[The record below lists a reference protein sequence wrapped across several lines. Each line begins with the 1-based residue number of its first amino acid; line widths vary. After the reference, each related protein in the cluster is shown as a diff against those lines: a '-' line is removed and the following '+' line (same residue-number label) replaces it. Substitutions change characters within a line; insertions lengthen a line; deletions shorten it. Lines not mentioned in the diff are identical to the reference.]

1 MSTFG
6 ECSCFILKSIRMSQ
20 VYQPVM
26 LIEFLRNNGTATVE
40 QIGRAILERDPTQ
53 VEYFSRI
60 VKAMPGE
67 ILTQNRGITEKDGN
81 TYTLNGAEK
90 LSPEQRESHSS
101 SRLSLRQVLMTGIA
115 VTLVGLSRSSVCLK
129 NKSPLHRTCSTS
141 PLYRS
146 GFSGTAYSDMVFR
159 HSY

>member
-1 MSTFG
+1 
-6 ECSCFILKSIRMSQ
+6 MSQ

-101 SRLSLRQVLMTGIA
+101 SRLSLRQVLMTGIP
-115 VTLVGLSRSSVCLK
+115 VTLVGLSRSS
-129 NKSPLHRTCSTS
+129 
-141 PLYRS
+141 
-146 GFSGTAYSDMVFR
+146 G
-159 HSY
+159 